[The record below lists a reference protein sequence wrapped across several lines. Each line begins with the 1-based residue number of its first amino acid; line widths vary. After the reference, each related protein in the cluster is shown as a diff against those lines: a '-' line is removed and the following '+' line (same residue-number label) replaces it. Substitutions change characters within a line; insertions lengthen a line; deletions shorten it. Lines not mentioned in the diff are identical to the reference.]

1 MTPDKIRQARIKLG
15 LTQAQ
20 MAEMLETDAQSI
32 RRWEMQ
38 PDAATH
44 RKIPVRAERLI
55 MAYLSGYRPED
66 WPKTKSPK
74 RSA

>member
-1 MTPDKIRQARIKLG
+1 MTPSQIRRARLTLA

-20 MAEMLETDAQSI
+20 MADMLDTDAQSV

-44 RKIPVRAERLI
+44 RQPPARASRLI
-55 MAYLSGYRPED
+55 RAYLSGYRPED
-66 WPKTKSPK
+66 WPK
-74 RSA
+74 